1 MSHPPPGRWWSPFDR
16 SDTATV
22 FHVELAPNGGHEA
35 SALSWLDDNE
45 LQRWRKF
52 VHPGARRRFGLCRAA
67 LRVLLCERL
76 DCDNGRLSFGTSRY
90 DKPFALVDYLPAPVS
105 FNVSHSGD
113 HGLIAFASEGRIG
126 IDVEQRTQRRDFDRL
141 IEAAFGKDEQA
152 VLTSAGG
159 QFRIYLFFKLWT
171 IKEALIKALGT
182 GFSYDPANFEAPAPM
197 RMGASAG
204 IHRFAELPDM
214 TWKVVDIG
222 NEDFAAAIAHEEN
235 PSGNT
240 MTDSEIFNALNC
252 RKEPAH

>member
-1 MSHPPPGRWWSPFDR
+1 MSPPPPARWWYSFDHDG
-16 SDTATV
+16 SATV
-22 FHVELAPNGGHEA
+22 VHVDLSANDGHEE

-45 LQRWRKF
+45 LGRWRKF

-67 LRVLLCERL
+67 LRALLSERL
-76 DCDNGRLSFGTSRY
+76 DCDNGRLSFGMSRY
-90 DKPFALVDYLPAPVS
+90 DKPFALVDCLPARVS

-113 HGLIAFASEGRIG
+113 HGLIAFMPEGRIG
-126 IDVEQRTQRRDFDRL
+126 IDVEERIRRRDFDRL

-152 VLTSAGG
+152 VLTSVDE
-159 QFRIYLFFKLWT
+159 QSKIYLFFKLWT

-197 RMGASAG
+197 LLGASAG
-204 IHRFAELPDM
+204 THRFAELPDM

-222 NEDFAAAIAHEEN
+222 NEDFAAAIAHEED
-235 PSGNT
+235 PSASA
-240 MTDSEIFNALNC
+240 MTDSEIFNALTR